1 MQEQQKD
8 DTIAKYAPPEV
19 SAEFTLDNG
28 NTVKFRLMRWSP
40 TKVFNRLPEYGSI
53 LAVPMVMY
61 GTAENFAG
69 EDYEVKIGQVMIQLF
84 SGLEERVLSDF
95 LKSILDEVYSESGV
109 SVVEGFDEMF
119 ILHPYLVI
127 ELAAKVL
134 EVNYGP
140 FFKRGFNGLLNQF
153 QAISTIPAK

>member
-1 MQEQQKD
+1 MQEQQND
-8 DTIAKYAPPEV
+8 NTIAKHAAPEV
-19 SAEFTLDNG
+19 LAEFTLDNG
-28 NTVKFRLMRWSP
+28 KSVKFRIMRWNP

-53 LAVPMVMY
+53 IAVPMVMY

-69 EDYEVKIGQVMIQLF
+69 EDYEVKIGQALIQLF

-95 LKSILDEVYSESGV
+95 LKTILDDVYSESGV
-109 SVVEGFDEMF
+109 SVVDSFDEMF

-140 FFKRGFNGLLNQF
+140 FFKRGFTGLLSQF
-153 QAISTIPAK
+153 QAISTIPQK